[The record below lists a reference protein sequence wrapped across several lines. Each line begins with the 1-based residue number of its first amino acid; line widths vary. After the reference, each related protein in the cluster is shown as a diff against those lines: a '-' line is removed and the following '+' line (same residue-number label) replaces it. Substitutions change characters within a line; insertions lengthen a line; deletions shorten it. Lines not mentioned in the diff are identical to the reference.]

1 MYPSIAHPGRYWI
14 VTALITASL
23 IVAGLSGGC
32 STLTR
37 AGCDRLEFI
46 GHLISGL
53 HDLSVERLDP
63 MYPHCF

>member
-1 MYPSIAHPGRYWI
+1 MYPSIAHPSRSW
-14 VTALITASL
+14 VVAALITTSH
-23 IVAGLSGGC
+23 IGAGLSGGC

-37 AGCDRLEFI
+37 AGGDSLEFV
-46 GHLISGL
+46 GHLISGR

>member
-1 MYPSIAHPGRYWI
+1 MYPSIAHTRSPWI
-14 VTALITASL
+14 VTALITGSL
-23 IVAGLSGGC
+23 TVADLSGGC

-37 AGCDRLEFI
+37 AGGASLEFV